1 MTRAPS
7 EPDSCDESSTF
18 IQRIKSILVGRASSQ
33 FSEQR
38 VHHNWSAACLLH
50 GIMPNHKHRP
60 APVSDPVPCTSSD
73 EDIRKAEAIRE
84 AIRRRG
90 SFNMIHLETMFKV
103 DVFIS
108 KQRPYD
114 RAQFDRRKRIV
125 IAFEP
130 ERSVFVATAE
140 DNILS
145 KLEWY
150 RLGNEA
156 SERQWSDI
164 RNVIKTQAS
173 RLDVAYLRQWAPDI
187 GVADLLE
194 RALTGA
200 FTKPDS

>member
-1 MTRAPS
+1 MLS
-7 EPDSCDESSTF
+7 EPIAVTLKVIEAFEALGIPYLIGGSFASAIHGVARMTADTDVIADMRPDRVEPLVSALEGTF
-18 IQRIKSILVGRASSQ
+18 YV
-33 FSEQR
+33 
-38 VHHNWSAACLLH
+38 
-50 GIMPNHKHRP
+50 
-60 APVSDPVPCTSSD
+60 D
-73 EDIRKAEAIRE
+73 AEAIRE

-130 ERSVFVATAE
+130 ERPVFVATAE